1 MNADARGS
9 LFFADERL
17 FSSSVDETTGH
28 CGIWSVKL
36 CILYV

>member
-1 MNADARGS
+1 MNANARGG

-17 FSSSVDETTGH
+17 FPSSVDETTGLL
-28 CGIWSVKL
+28 GIRGVES